1 MSASGGSTSDQNI
14 STNKVVDG
22 QSHYLAYITPDE
34 GKSLVDQGGKETIT
48 DSGIPAYPG
57 GAGTGGYDDSGGWD
71 MDDTGGADYSSEP
84 TAGTGSTSDSD
95 SNQGSD
101 QGHTRFEPD
110 SGYYGET
117 SDNTVSADDLH
128 LSIHGEHSDGSAAD
142 IEEINAATANV
153 RGATYNNKEDS
164 LISQFKSG
172 AIDKSTAVKNAIKLG
187 LHGSKKL
194 ADLLGITTVF
204 DAAMALGSGSQKKAM
219 TWSLENRIKKITNNK
234 VIKSGAYKDSDKI
247 ADLQADLQGIKDGTF
262 TQTDF
267 TAKYGSGDASNPLD
281 ASYNPATA
289 EDDTR
294 ALTNIITPYA
304 AHAVGGTTQQPSQA
318 AQWYANLGSG
328 NTNPGAFDLT
338 AQYAQAKSA
347 VSQRLQNTSSVGQ
360 VAVSNSAFFD
370 FLKDNSLNKGIL

>member
-34 GKSLVDQGGKETIT
+34 GKSLMDQGGKETIT
-48 DSGIPAYPG
+48 DSGIPAYPPPH
-57 GAGTGGYDDSGGWD
+57 GTAEEASAYSGVSMDSNADSGQGRQD
-71 MDDTGGADYSSEP
+71 PMGGRTDYTAQQITAADP
-84 TAGTGSTSDSD
+84 TSYTTS
-95 SNQGSD
+95 G
-101 QGHTRFEPD
+101 
-110 SGYYGET
+110 
-117 SDNTVSADDLH
+117 NTVSADDLH

-338 AQYAQAKSA
+338 AQYAQAKAA

>member
-1 MSASGGSTSDQNI
+1 MGLLNPEKDI
-14 STNKVVDG
+14 KG
-22 QSHYLAYITPDE
+22 QKHILAYITPDE
-34 GKSLVDQGGKETIT
+34 AGLLQDVGGQKVMTQE
-48 DSGIPAYPG
+48 GIPAYPG
-57 GAGTGGYDDSGGWD
+57 GAGTEGDYQADWSTGAETTA
-71 MDDTGGADYSSEP
+71 DTSS
-84 TAGTGSTSDSD
+84 TSDSDSD

-110 SGYYGET
+110 SGYYGKT
-117 SDNTVSADDLH
+117 SGNTVSADDLH
-128 LSIHGEHSDGSAAD
+128 LSIHGEHPDGTPAD

-219 TWSLENRIKKITNNK
+219 TWSLENRIKNISNK
-234 VIKSGAYKDSDKI
+234 KDFHPGAYGDKI
-247 ADLQADLQGIKDGTF
+247 VDLQADLQGIKDGTF

-289 EDDTR
+289 GDDTR

>member
-34 GKSLVDQGGKETIT
+34 GKSLVDQGGKEVVT

-57 GAGTGGYDDSGGWD
+57 GAGTEGDYQADWSTGAETTA
-71 MDDTGGADYSSEP
+71 DTSS
-84 TAGTGSTSDSD
+84 TSDSDSD

-172 AIDKSTAVKNAIKLG
+172 VIDKSTAVKNAIKLG

-219 TWSLENRIKKITNNK
+219 TWSLENRIKKITNK
-234 VIKSGAYKDSDKI
+234 KDFHPRAYDYKISDI
-247 ADLQADLQGIKDGTF
+247 QSDIEGIKDGTF

-338 AQYAQAKSA
+338 AQYAQAKAA

>member
-22 QSHYLAYITPDE
+22 QNHYLAYITPDE
-34 GKSLVDQGGKETIT
+34 GKSLMDQGGKETIT
-48 DSGIPAYPG
+48 DSGIPAYPPPT
-57 GAGTGGYDDSGGWD
+57 GTAEEASAYSGVSMDSNADSGQGRQD
-71 MDDTGGADYSSEP
+71 PMGGRTDYTAQQITAADP
-84 TAGTGSTSDSD
+84 TSYTTS
-95 SNQGSD
+95 G
-101 QGHTRFEPD
+101 
-110 SGYYGET
+110 
-117 SDNTVSADDLH
+117 NTVSADDLH

-172 AIDKSTAVKNAIKLG
+172 AIDKATAVKNAIKLG
-187 LHGSKKL
+187 LHSSKKL

-204 DAAMALGSGSQKKAM
+204 DAAMALGSGSQKKVM
-219 TWSLENRIKKITNNK
+219 TWSLENRIKNISNK
-234 VIKSGAYKDSDKI
+234 KDFHPGAYGNKI

-289 EDDTR
+289 GDNTR
-294 ALTNIITPYA
+294 ELTNIITPYA
-304 AHAVGGTTQQPSQA
+304 AHAIGGTTQQVSQA
-318 AQWYANLGSG
+318 EQWYNNLGTG
-328 NTNPGAFDLT
+328 NANIFNLD
-338 AQYAQAKSA
+338 QRYADAKQK
-347 VSQRLQNTSSVGQ
+347 VSQTLGNPSSVGQ
-360 VAVSNSAFFD
+360 IAVSNSAFFD

>member
-48 DSGIPAYPG
+48 DSGIPAYPEWDVG
-57 GAGTGGYDDSGGWD
+57 QGTTKESYEAGRTGDHRTDS
-71 MDDTGGADYSSEP
+71 
-84 TAGTGSTSDSD
+84 SDSD

-110 SGYYGET
+110 SGYYGKT
-117 SDNTVSADDLH
+117 SGNTVSADDLH
-128 LSIHGEHSDGSAAD
+128 LSIHGEHPDGTPAD
-142 IEEINAATANV
+142 TEEINAATANV

-289 EDDTR
+289 GDDTR

-338 AQYAQAKSA
+338 AQYAQAKAA
-347 VSQRLQNTSSVGQ
+347 VSQRLKSTSSVGQ